1 MSNKSTSGS
10 GASKISTFILSAIY
24 ITIILA
30 VVAIAVG
37 AFTVYENTVEDIQA
51 GIALIVIGF
60 IAMALAGYIMFQS
73 RKRVASLKIEAP
85 PILTTIECR
94 KCGIKNVREFKRG
107 DYVYKELEKCEKC
120 DDKEIITAIY
130 REVKVKEKP
139 IKV

>member
-10 GASKISTFILSAIY
+10 GATKLSTFILAAIY
-24 ITIILA
+24 ITIVLA

-37 AFTVYENTVEDIQA
+37 SFTLYENTMADVQA
-51 GIALIVIGF
+51 GLALIVIGF

-85 PILTTIECR
+85 PILTTIECK

-107 DYVYKELEKCEKC
+107 DYVYKELEKCSKC
-120 DDKEIITAIY
+120 DDKEIITSIY

>member
-10 GASKISTFILSAIY
+10 GASKISTFILAAIY